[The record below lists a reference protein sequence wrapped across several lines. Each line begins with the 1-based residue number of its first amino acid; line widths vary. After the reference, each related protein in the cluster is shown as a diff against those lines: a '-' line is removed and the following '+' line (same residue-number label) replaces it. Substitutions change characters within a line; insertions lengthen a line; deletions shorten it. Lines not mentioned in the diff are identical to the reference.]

1 MLTKKDKNLQNVVEI
16 SKKMCMIEEKI
27 EVRPMIKFENVTKVY
42 HKTIRAVDDIS
53 FTVKGGEIVGFIG
66 PNGSGKTTTMKMLTG
81 ILKADVGKIIVNGFN
96 VRKEPLKAKEC
107 IGYIADSPD
116 MFLRL
121 KGTEFL
127 DLIGDIYRVPT
138 EKRRQRIEEF
148 AERFELSEALS
159 SPIMSYSHGMRQ
171 KIMVIAALMHQ
182 PPVWILDEPMVGL
195 DPKSAFELK
204 KMMREHADAGNA
216 VFFSTHVLEV
226 AEKLCD
232 RVIIIKKGHILYDG
246 TLEKLAEPNKNES
259 LEKIYLAL
267 TDKSPSTSH

>member
-1 MLTKKDKNLQNVVEI
+1 
-16 SKKMCMIEEKI
+16 
-27 EVRPMIKFENVTKVY
+27 
-42 HKTIRAVDDIS
+42 
-53 FTVKGGEIVGFIG
+53 
-66 PNGSGKTTTMKMLTG
+66 MKMLTG
-81 ILKADVGKIIVNGFN
+81 IIKADVGKITVNGFN
-96 VRKEPLKAKEC
+96 VRKEPIKAKES

-127 DLIGDIYRVPT
+127 DLIGDIYHVPT
-138 EKRRQRIEEF
+138 EKRQARIQEF

-159 SPIMSYSHGMRQ
+159 SQIMSYSHGMRQ
-171 KIMVIAALMHQ
+171 KIMVIAALMHN

-204 KMMREHADAGNA
+204 QMMREHAKAGNA

-232 RVIIIKKGHILYDG
+232 RVIIIKKGNILFDG
-246 TLEKLAEPNKNES
+246 TLEKLESTSKNES
-259 LEKIYLAL
+259 LEKIFLEL
-267 TDKSPSTSH
+267 TGRKGRVQHRLRNRHHASHPAD

>member
-1 MLTKKDKNLQNVVEI
+1 MI
-16 SKKMCMIEEKI
+16 S
-27 EVRPMIKFENVTKVY
+27 FENVTKIY
-42 HKTIRAVDDIS
+42 NKTIRAVDDIS
-53 FTVKGGEIVGFIG
+53 FNVKGGEIVGFIG
-66 PNGSGKTTTMKMLTG
+66 PNGSGKTTTMKLLTG
-81 ILKADVGKIIVNGFN
+81 IIKADVGKITVNGFN
-96 VRKEPLKAKEC
+96 VRKQPLEAKAS

-138 EKRRQRIEEF
+138 DDDS
-148 AERFELSEALS
+148 LG

-171 KIMVIAALMHQ
+171 KIMVIAALLHN

-195 DPKSAFELK
+195 DPKSAYELK
-204 KMMREHADAGNA
+204 QMMREHAKAGNA

-232 RVIIIKKGHILYDG
+232 RVIIIKKGHLLYDG
-246 TLEKLAEPNKNES
+246 TLEELENKNKSGS
-259 LEKIYLAL
+259 LEEIFLEL
-267 TDKSPSTSH
+267 TGNDNKEKELSE

>member
-1 MLTKKDKNLQNVVEI
+1 
-16 SKKMCMIEEKI
+16 
-27 EVRPMIKFENVTKVY
+27 MIKFENVTKVY
-42 HKTIRAVDDIS
+42 NKTVRAVDDIS
-53 FTVKGGEIVGFIG
+53 FNVKGGEIVGFIG

-81 ILKADVGKIIVNGFN
+81 IIKADVGKITVNGFN
-96 VRKEPLKAKEC
+96 VRKEPIKAKES

-127 DLIGDIYRVPT
+127 DLIGDIYHVPT
-138 EKRRQRIEEF
+138 EKRQARIQEF
-148 AERFELSEALS
+148 AERFELSEDLS
-159 SPIMSYSHGMRQ
+159 SQIMSYSHGMRQ
-171 KIMVIAALMHQ
+171 KIMVIAALMHN

-204 KMMREHADAGNA
+204 QMMREHAKAGNA

-232 RVIIIKKGHILYDG
+232 RVIIIKKGNILFDG
-246 TLEKLAEPNKNES
+246 TLEKLESTSKNES
-259 LEKIYLAL
+259 LEKIFLEL
-267 TDKSPSTSH
+267 TEK

>member
-1 MLTKKDKNLQNVVEI
+1 
-16 SKKMCMIEEKI
+16 
-27 EVRPMIKFENVTKVY
+27 MIKFENVTKVY
-42 HKTIRAVDDIS
+42 NKTVRAVDDSS
-53 FTVKGGEIVGFIG
+53 FSVKGGEIVGFIG

-81 ILKADVGKIIVNGFN
+81 IIKADVGKITVNGFN
-96 VRKEPLKAKEC
+96 VRKDPIKAKES

-138 EKRRQRIEEF
+138 EKRQERIQEF
-148 AERFELSEALS
+148 AKRFELMEALS

-171 KIMVIAALMHQ
+171 KIMVIAALMHD

-204 KMMREHADAGNA
+204 EMMREHAKNGNA

-246 TLEKLAEPNKNES
+246 TLEKLESTNKNES
-259 LEKIYLAL
+259 LEKIFLEL
-267 TDKSPSTSH
+267 TDK

>member
-1 MLTKKDKNLQNVVEI
+1 
-16 SKKMCMIEEKI
+16 
-27 EVRPMIKFENVTKVY
+27 MIKFENVTKVY
-42 HKTIRAVDDIS
+42 NKTVRAVDDIS
-53 FTVKGGEIVGFIG
+53 FSVGGGEIVGFIG

-81 ILKADVGKIIVNGFN
+81 IVKADVGKITVNGFN
-96 VRKEPLKAKEC
+96 VRKEPVKAKES

-127 DLIGDIYRVPT
+127 DLIGDIYHVPT
-138 EKRRQRIEEF
+138 DKRQERIKEF

-159 SPIMSYSHGMRQ
+159 SQIMSYSHGMRQ
-171 KIMVIAALMHQ
+171 KIMVIAALMHN

-204 KMMREHADAGNA
+204 QMMRDHAKAGNA

-232 RVIIIKKGHILYDG
+232 RVIIIKKGNILYDG
-246 TLEKLAEPNKNES
+246 TLEKLESSGKNES
-259 LEKIYLAL
+259 LEKIFLEL
-267 TDKSPSTSH
+267 TEK

>member
-1 MLTKKDKNLQNVVEI
+1 
-16 SKKMCMIEEKI
+16 
-27 EVRPMIKFENVTKVY
+27 MIKFENVTKVY
-42 HKTIRAVDDIS
+42 NKTVRAVDDIS
-53 FTVKGGEIVGFIG
+53 FNVKGGEIVGFIG

-81 ILKADVGKIIVNGFN
+81 IIKADVGKITVNGFN
-96 VRKEPLKAKEC
+96 VRKDPIKAKES

-138 EKRRQRIEEF
+138 EKRQERIQEF
-148 AERFELSEALS
+148 AKRFELTEALS

-171 KIMVIAALMHQ
+171 KIMVIAALMHD

-204 KMMREHADAGNA
+204 EMMREHAKNGNA
-216 VFFSTHVLEV
+216 VFFSTHALEV

-246 TLEKLAEPNKNES
+246 TLEKLESTNKNES
-259 LEKIYLAL
+259 LEKIFLEL
-267 TDKSPSTSH
+267 TDK

>member
-1 MLTKKDKNLQNVVEI
+1 
-16 SKKMCMIEEKI
+16 
-27 EVRPMIKFENVTKVY
+27 MIKFENVTKVY
-42 HKTIRAVDDIS
+42 NKTVRAVDDIS
-53 FTVKGGEIVGFIG
+53 FSVKGGEIVGFIG

-81 ILKADVGKIIVNGFN
+81 IIKADVGKITVNGFN
-96 VRKEPLKAKEC
+96 VRKDPIKAKES

-138 EKRRQRIEEF
+138 DKRQERIQEF
-148 AERFELSEALS
+148 AKRFELTEALS

-171 KIMVIAALMHQ
+171 KIMVIAALLHD

-204 KMMREHADAGNA
+204 QMMREHAKNGNA

-246 TLEKLAEPNKNES
+246 TLEKLESTNKNES
-259 LEKIYLAL
+259 LEKIFLEL
-267 TDKSPSTSH
+267 TDK

>member
-1 MLTKKDKNLQNVVEI
+1 
-16 SKKMCMIEEKI
+16 
-27 EVRPMIKFENVTKVY
+27 MIKFENVTKVY
-42 HKTIRAVDDIS
+42 NKTVRAVDDIS
-53 FTVKGGEIVGFIG
+53 FSVKGGEIVGFIG

-81 ILKADVGKIIVNGFN
+81 IIKADVGKITVNGFN
-96 VRKEPLKAKEC
+96 VRKDPIKAKES

-138 EKRRQRIEEF
+138 DKRQERIQEF
-148 AERFELSEALS
+148 AKRFELTEALS

-171 KIMVIAALMHQ
+171 KIMVIAALMHD

-204 KMMREHADAGNA
+204 EMMREHAKNGNA

-246 TLEKLAEPNKNES
+246 TLEKLEITNKNES
-259 LEKIYLAL
+259 LEKIFLEL
-267 TDKSPSTSH
+267 TDK

>member
-1 MLTKKDKNLQNVVEI
+1 
-16 SKKMCMIEEKI
+16 
-27 EVRPMIKFENVTKVY
+27 MIKFENVTKVY
-42 HKTIRAVDDIS
+42 NKTVRAVDDIS
-53 FTVKGGEIVGFIG
+53 FNVKGGEIVGFIG

-81 ILKADVGKIIVNGFN
+81 IIRADVGKITVNGFN
-96 VRKEPLKAKEC
+96 VRKEPIKAKES
-107 IGYIADSPD
+107 IDYIADSPD

-127 DLIGDIYRVPT
+127 DLIGDIYHVPT
-138 EKRRQRIEEF
+138 DKRQKRIKEF

-159 SPIMSYSHGMRQ
+159 SQIMSYSHGMRQ
-171 KIMVIAALMHQ
+171 KIMVIAALMHD

-204 KMMREHADAGNA
+204 QMMRDHAKAGNA

-232 RVIIIKKGHILYDG
+232 RVIIIKKGNILFDG
-246 TLEKLAEPNKNES
+246 TLEKLESTSKNES
-259 LEKIYLAL
+259 LEKIFLEL
-267 TDKSPSTSH
+267 TEK